1 MRCPDVLVY
10 TIRRLLVTIPLLI
23 VSSFIVFVM
32 EASTGNPLDAYV
44 GHNPPYSAAFLHAEK
59 IRLHLDQ
66 PMVERYVNW
75 LIGILHGDWGPSV
88 VDRHGVIRQEL
99 FQRLGVTVRL
109 IFVAMVLAVV
119 LAIIV
124 GVISAV
130 KQYSF
135 LDYSFTFTGFL
146 FLSLPVFWFA
156 ILLKEGGIW
165 LNTNVFGQRVF
176 DTIGEASIPPPHGF
190 GSVLLDD
197 FGHLVLPT
205 IVLAM
210 TSYAAWSR
218 FQRGSMLEVLGSDY
232 IRLARAKGLSR
243 RRVMVRHALRTAL
256 IPLTTVT
263 ALDIASILGGAVI
276 TETIFQWHGMGEYLL
291 SGIRN
296 HDVYPVAGWLLVSA
310 AFVILFNLLAD
321 LLYAVLDPRIR
332 YE

>member
-1 MRCPDVLVY
+1 VLVY

-32 EASTGNPLDAYV
+32 EASTGNPLDTYV
-44 GHNPPYSAAFLHAEK
+44 GHNPPFSAAFINSEK
-59 IRLHLDQ
+59 IRLHLNQ
-66 PMVERYVNW
+66 PLIERYFGW
-75 LIGILHGDWGPSV
+75 LGGILHGDWGPSL
-88 VDRHGVIRQEL
+88 VDRHSNIHQEL

-109 IFVAMVLAVV
+109 ILVAMIVAVL
-119 LAIIV
+119 LAIVV

-130 KQYSF
+130 KQYSVT
-135 LDYSFTFTGFL
+135 DYTFTFTGFL

-165 LNTNVFGQRVF
+165 LNANVFHSRVF

-190 GSVLLDD
+190 GAVALDD
-197 FGHLVLPT
+197 FGHMILPT

-263 ALDIASILGGAVI
+263 ALDIATILGGAVI

-291 SGIRN
+291 NGIRN
-296 HDVYPVAGWLLVSA
+296 RDVYPVAGWLLVSA

>member
-1 MRCPDVLVY
+1 VLVY

-44 GHNPPYSAAFLHAEK
+44 GHNPPFSKAFINAEK
-59 IRLHLDQ
+59 IRLHLNQ
-66 PMVERYVNW
+66 PILERYWNW
-75 LIGILHGDWGPSV
+75 LVGILHGDWGPSV
-88 VDRHGVIRQEL
+88 TDRFANIHQAL

-109 IFVAMVLAVV
+109 IFVAMIVAVV

-130 KQYSF
+130 KQYSVV
-135 LDYSFTFTGFL
+135 DYTFTFTGFL

-165 LNTNVFGQRVF
+165 LNANVFHSRVF

-190 GSVLLDD
+190 FNVVLDD